1 MTIRP
6 EMMIKIPAILFTH
19 FSPTKSSLF
28 LKSIVPELSKRN
40 HKHEPIKTPATRTAA
55 EKNPSPS
62 PKPNAAKTAI
72 KAKIVTGLVSVRKT
86 TVRYDLILPPPL
98 VLRLGSFG
106 WARKVFIPRK
116 RRSAPPTIRIQIRW
130 SVSVSEI
137 TVSPNAATQP

>member
-1 MTIRP
+1 MTIIP

-28 LKSIVPELSKRN
+28 LKSIVLELSKKN

-72 KAKIVTGLVSVRKT
+72 KAKIVRGLVSVRKT
-86 TVRYDLILPPPL
+86 TVRYDLNLPRHWFK
-98 VLRLGSFG
+98 LRIFWLSTKSFYTQE
-106 WARKVFIPRK
+106 KKK
-116 RRSAPPTIRIQIRW
+116 RS
-130 SVSVSEI
+130 SNYSY
-137 TVSPNAATQP
+137 PNALAIKRI